1 MKNCILAIDQGTTG
15 STALIIDSSM
25 NLLGRATVEF
35 PQHYPQ
41 AGWVEHHP
49 DEIWQSVTTA
59 IAQCLKSASLS
70 GDSLAAIGITNQR
83 ETTVIWDRSTGKAI
97 APAIV
102 WQDRR
107 TAELCA
113 RLQKKK
119 DLNSQIAKKTGLVL
133 HPYFSATKIQWILDN
148 QEGAR
153 QQAQDG
159 KLAFG
164 TIDSFLVH
172 RLTSGAVHVTDVSN
186 ASRTLL
192 MNLETL
198 AWDPSLLRIFDVPT
212 AILPRIVSNSEQ
224 YGTTKGVEGLPDGIP
239 ITGMAGDQQ
248 AALFGQACFEVG
260 DVKCTYGT
268 GSFLLMN
275 TGKKVIRSKS
285 GMLSTVAWQLKGQTT
300 YALEGSAFIAGAAV
314 QWLRDNLKIIPNSAA
329 VEELALTVPDSGGVT
344 FVPALV
350 GLGAPYWKTEAHG
363 LLSGLSRATQNGHIA
378 RAVLEGIA
386 FLQYDILQA
395 MMKDLG
401 KKIKHLKVDGGAS
414 VNNLL
419 MQFQSDILGVEIVR
433 PLHVETTGLGAAFLA
448 GLGVGLWKDLE
459 DISIAWK
466 EAKKFRPTMPKAEL
480 KKRLA
485 VWQEAVKKA

>member
-1 MKNCILAIDQGTTG
+1 MQDCILAIDQGTTG
-15 STALIIDSSM
+15 STALVIDAQM
-25 NLLGRATVEF
+25 NLLGRANVEF
-35 PQHYPQ
+35 SQHYPQ
-41 AGWVEHHP
+41 AGWVEHDP
-49 DEIWQSVTTA
+49 DEIWESVLKA
-59 IAQCLKSASLS
+59 IAQALKVS
-70 GDSLAAIGITNQR
+70 GIEGGRIAAIGITNQR
-83 ETTVIWDRSTGKAI
+83 ETTLIWDRANGQPL

-107 TAELCA
+107 TAPLCE
-113 RLQKKK
+113 RLQKKGSEISK
-119 DLNSQIAKKTGLVL
+119 RTGLRL
-133 HPYFSATKIQWILDN
+133 HPYFSATKIQWLLDHH
-148 QEGAR
+148 EGAR
-153 QQAQDG
+153 PRAQKG
-159 KLAFG
+159 ELCFG
-164 TIDSFLVH
+164 TINSYLVY
-172 RLTSGAVHVTDVSN
+172 RLTGQGVHVTDVSN

-192 MNLETL
+192 MNLKNLE
-198 AWDPSLLRIFDVPT
+198 WDPVLLKIFNIP
-212 AILPRIVSNSEQ
+212 AALLPRIASCSEQ
-224 YGTTKGVEGLPDGIP
+224 YGVTKGVEGLPNGIP

-275 TGKKVIRSKS
+275 TGQKPVFSKS
-285 GMLSTVAWQLKGQTT
+285 GMLTTVAWQLKGKTT
-300 YALEGSAFIAGAAV
+300 YALEGSAFIAGAAI
-314 QWLRDNLKIIPNSAA
+314 QWLRDNLKIIPNAAA
-329 VEELALTVPDSGGVT
+329 VEELALTVSDNGGVT

-395 MMKDLG
+395 MSRDLG
-401 KKIKHLKVDGGAS
+401 KKLKTLKVDGGAS

-419 MQFQSDILGVEIVR
+419 MQFQADILGVEIVR
-433 PLHVETTGLGAAFLA
+433 PRQVETTALGAAFLA

-466 EAKKFRPTMPKAEL
+466 EAKRFRPEMPKAEQ
-480 KKRLA
+480 KRRLEQ
-485 VWQEAVKKA
+485 WHTAVKKA